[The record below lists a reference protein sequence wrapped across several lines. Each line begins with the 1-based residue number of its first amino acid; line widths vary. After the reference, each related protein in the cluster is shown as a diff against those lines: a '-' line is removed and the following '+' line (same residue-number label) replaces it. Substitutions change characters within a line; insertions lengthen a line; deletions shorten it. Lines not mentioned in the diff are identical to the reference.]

1 MRIAKEF
8 TFDSAH
14 FLKDYHGKCERL
26 HGHTYRMRVV
36 IEGPIKENGLVADF
50 ADIKNTVNEKVVD
63 KWDHNNINDTLEHA
77 SVENMCV
84 WAWEQLKPELPG
96 LVEIRIWETPTAFAV
111 YGGEDR

>member
-26 HGHTYRMRVV
+26 HGHTYRMRVTV
-36 IEGPIKENGLVADF
+36 EGDVKPNGLVMDF
-50 ADIKNTVNEKVVD
+50 AEIKRIVNEKVVD

-77 SVENMCV
+77 SAENMCI
-84 WAWEQLKPELPG
+84 WAWEQLKTELPQ
-96 LVEIRIWETPTAFAV
+96 LVEIRIWETPTSFAV
-111 YGGEDR
+111 YTGS